1 MGLIG
6 ALASRYRRL
15 RLQTRFALHVILL
28 VAVLFALVIPTVL
41 LIQESVIL
49 GTARD
54 NGLRLVTIFA
64 FSSVQAVVAED
75 FLGLRQVVNSLGR
88 ERDVRYA
95 MILDLDGRV
104 LIHSRVNETG
114 ATYDDPFS
122 RRALVAATPIFQETR
137 SRQGEILYDFA
148 TPVLVLNQR
157 RAIARIGIS
166 IADELRL
173 IRRTRNTIL
182 GFGVLT
188 LVVGLVWAQ
197 VQTRRLTRPIHA
209 LARGAAAIARGN
221 LRYRIPVVRQD
232 EIGGL
237 ADAFNQMADS
247 LRVRFEV
254 DRELSSTLN
263 VDTVLESLV
272 RHAERLCGADLA
284 FLAYRDRD
292 APTATVA
299 ACSGHKGTEIQNW
312 DIYPEIGRAGWVLA
326 TGRMSTA
333 SHLESIRDPEEDR
346 VIAEEALRTLV
357 LVPIRLQQS
366 CVGVLGVGRRD
377 EGEFSLEAV
386 ETLQRLG
393 DQAAVAISNALA
405 YREIALLNLNL
416 EAKVA
421 ERTRQLS
428 EANAALEVS
437 HQKLRELD
445 QLKSD
450 FVSNVSHELRTP
462 LTAIRMSVDN
472 LLDGV
477 VGEVAPSLQLYL
489 TKVKNNTDRL
499 VRLIN
504 DLLDLSRI
512 EAGRIALHRTT
523 VGVAEFIQDVVDSL
537 RPMAAEKGL
546 TLSVVPSEAPLWVFA
561 DRDKLQQV
569 LINLTGNAVKFTPSG
584 GCITISTQAVAATEE
599 QIRMDAGASP
609 PSPIDLS
616 ASPPPGSPAPL
627 LPAASSPQQFVEVSV
642 ADTGEGIPPEELAAI
657 FDKFHQVR
665 RSNRY
670 KAQGTGLGL
679 SIARSLIELHGGRIR
694 VESEMGRGSRFIFTL
709 PAADAAVPADD
720 APDARSHA

>member
-1 MGLIG
+1 MRLVDP
-6 ALASRYRRL
+6 LLSRYQRL
-15 RLQTRFALHVILL
+15 HLQTRFALHVILL
-28 VAVLFALVIPTVL
+28 IAALFALVIPAILV
-41 LIQESVIL
+41 IQESAIL

-54 NGLRLVTIFA
+54 NGLRLAAIFA
-64 FSSVQAVVAED
+64 FSSAQAVVADD
-75 FLGLRQVVNSLGR
+75 FLGLREVVNSLGR
-88 ERDVRYA
+88 EHDVRYA
-95 MILDLDGRV
+95 MILDQRGRV
-104 LIHSRVNETG
+104 LIHSRVNETEKQ
-114 ATYDDPFS
+114 YDDPLT
-122 RRALVAATPIFQETR
+122 RNALAATEPMFQETR
-137 SRQGEILYDFA
+137 SPRGEILYDFA
-148 TPVLVLNQR
+148 APVLVLNER
-157 RAIARIGIS
+157 RAVARIGIS
-166 IADELRL
+166 IADELTL

-182 GFGVLT
+182 GFGILT
-188 LVVGLVWAQ
+188 LIGGLIWAQ
-197 VQTRRLTRPIHA
+197 VQTRRLTRPIHT

-221 LRYRIPVVRQD
+221 LGYRISVARQD

-263 VDTVLESLV
+263 LDTVLESLV
-272 RHAERLCGADLA
+272 RHAEKLCSADLA

-299 ACSGHKGTEIQNW
+299 ACTGHKSTEIRNW
-312 DIYPEIGRAGWVLA
+312 EIHPEMGRAGLVLA
-326 TGRMSTA
+326 TGRIWSTGQP
-333 SHLESIRDPEEDR
+333 ESIRDPEEDR
-346 VIAEEALRTLV
+346 VMDEERLRAVV
-357 LVPIRLQQS
+357 LAPIRLQQS
-366 CVGVLGVGRRD
+366 CIGVLGVGRRD
-377 EGEFSLEAV
+377 GGEFSLEAV

-428 EANAALEVS
+428 DANAALEVS

-477 VGEVAPSLQLYL
+477 VGEVAPSLQRYL

-512 EAGRIALHRTT
+512 EAGRIELHRTT
-523 VGVAEFIQDVVDSL
+523 VGVAEVIQDVVDSL

-546 TLSVVPSEAPLWVFA
+546 VLSVVPSHAPLLVFA

-569 LINLTGNAVKFTPSG
+569 LINLAGNALKFTPSG
-584 GCITISTQAVAATEE
+584 GCIT
-599 QIRMDAGASP
+599 
-609 PSPIDLS
+609 LS
-616 ASPPPGSPAPL
+616 ARPAAAPEDQGSTSVGAPDPPRLGDSAPLPPGSPAAL
-627 LPAASSPQQFVEVSV
+627 LPAVSSPQQFVEVSV

-665 RSNRY
+665 RNNRH

-694 VESEMGRGSRFIFTL
+694 VESELGKGSRFIFIL